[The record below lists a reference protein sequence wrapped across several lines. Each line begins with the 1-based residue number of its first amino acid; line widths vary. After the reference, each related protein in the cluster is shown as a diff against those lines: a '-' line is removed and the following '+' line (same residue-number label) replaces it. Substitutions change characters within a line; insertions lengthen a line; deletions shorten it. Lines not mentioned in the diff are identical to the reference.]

1 MNKELQTKI
10 NKYCFDKIYENK
22 ERKEGKLGNTFEFY
36 LTDLYTEFADYPTSE
51 IDECMR
57 VFMYSWESSGNPALS
72 GVTEIQCVVESAKEE
87 QDREG
92 SIRFEEYKKKKGYDW
107 LINPSNKKEDK

>member
-36 LTDLYTEFADYPTSE
+36 CTDLYTEFSDYPTSD

-87 QDREG
+87 QDRERK
-92 SIRFEEYKKKKGYDW
+92 IFRKQWEDDWRKKGIGGWKDDE
-107 LINPSNKKEDK
+107 KDE